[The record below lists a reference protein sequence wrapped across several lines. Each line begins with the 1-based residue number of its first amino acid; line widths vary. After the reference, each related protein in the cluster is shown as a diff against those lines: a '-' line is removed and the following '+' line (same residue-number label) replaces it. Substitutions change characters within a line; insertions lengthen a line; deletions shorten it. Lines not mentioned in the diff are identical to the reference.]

1 MVAQA
6 VLKMKEGKACSP
18 SRFVIEMVKAACDT
32 MPDFITDMINLIKKN
47 KLPDGWDY
55 SAIMN
60 C

>member
-1 MVAQA
+1 
-6 VLKMKEGKACSP
+6 MKEGKACSP
-18 SRFVIEMVKAACDT
+18 SGFVIEMVKAGCDT
-32 MPDFITDMINLIKKN
+32 MLDFITDIINLIKKN

>member
-18 SRFVIEMVKAACDT
+18 SGFVIEMVKAGCDT
-32 MPDFITDMINLIKKN
+32 MLDFITDIINLIKKN